1 MSQPFVIIA
10 VTNHGPRCSIDG
22 YPGIVGA
29 TGTAQQAQA
38 AASLPI
44 EVVDGPDYEHP
55 DPGPHRLLLSP
66 GATASFALGTGTAYD
81 GPVYEILSFSVTLP
95 GSSFSALHVPVETN
109 ADSMIGT
116 PIRLEVT
123 AFVRGSHGPR
133 F

>member
-10 VTNHGPRCSIDG
+10 VTNYGRRCSIDG
-22 YPGIVGA
+22 YPGMVGA
-29 TGTAQQAQA
+29 TGRSQQGQA
-38 AASLPI
+38 SSLPI

-55 DPGPHRLLLSP
+55 DPGPQRLILSR
-66 GATASFALGTGTAYD
+66 GATASFALGTATAYD
-81 GPVYEILSFSVTLP
+81 GPIYGILSLSVTLP
-95 GSSFSALHVPVETN
+95 GSSSSAFHVPVETN

-116 PIRLEVT
+116 PIRLKVT

>member
-10 VTNHGPRCSIDG
+10 VTNYGPRCSIDG

-29 TGTAQQAQA
+29 TGRSQQGQ
-38 AASLPI
+38 AASLSI

-55 DPGPHRLLLSP
+55 DPGPHRLVLSP

-81 GPVYEILSFSVTLP
+81 GPLYEILSLSIILP
-95 GSSFSALHVPVETN
+95 GSSSSALHVPVETN